1 MRLDSQLEDK
11 PSAPVAAI
19 INELVSKLED
29 QLGCN
34 TLHQI
39 HKIQVASTVDENYG
53 CQIDLTGIG
62 NVQSWPSR
70 SQLRRDFFK
79 VYCPNHRQDDQLK
92 KTTEEDELLR
102 EDM

>member
-11 PSAPVAAI
+11 PSAPLAAI

-29 QLGCN
+29 QLGCY
-34 TLHQI
+34 LHQT

-62 NVQSWPSR
+62 NVQS
-70 SQLRRDFFK
+70 
-79 VYCPNHRQDDQLK
+79 
-92 KTTEEDELLR
+92 
-102 EDM
+102 